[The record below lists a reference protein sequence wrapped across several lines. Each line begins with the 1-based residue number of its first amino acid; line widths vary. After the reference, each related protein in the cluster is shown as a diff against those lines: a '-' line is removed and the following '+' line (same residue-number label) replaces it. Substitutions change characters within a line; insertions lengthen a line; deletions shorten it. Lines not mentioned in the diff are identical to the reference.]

1 MEQHPVDGIALI
13 VQRADGHADITPYI
27 WCVAPVDE
35 GNLVALF
42 AEHGLAHR
50 FVIATCLIGY
60 DKVQQRLANNIGRLF
75 IGCLIIG
82 TGKGVPIVVR
92 NRLDHQ
98 AAVHRIPIPSRCSK
112 ISRALAAM
120 SSPRAP
126 LHVRVK
132 TIDLSSGDCQFAVR
146 RVRR

>member
-98 AAVHRIPIPSRCSK
+98 AAVHRIPDSIQVLQNLQGTCCHVIPPRTA
-112 ISRALAAM
+112 SRA
-120 SSPRAP
+120 R
-126 LHVRVK
+126 
-132 TIDLSSGDCQFAVR
+132 
-146 RVRR
+146 